1 MAAPVC
7 VSDMQMRDLREPTTE
22 LSVSR
27 ESAMYVVVTLILSIL
42 TAALLIAFV
51 AKAAD
56 DTSEN
61 RH

>member
-1 MAAPVC
+1 
-7 VSDMQMRDLREPTTE
+7 LREPTIE

-27 ESAMYVVVTLILSIL
+27 EAAVYIVVAMILSML
-42 TAALLIAFV
+42 AAALLIAFV

>member
-1 MAAPVC
+1 
-7 VSDMQMRDLREPTTE
+7 LREPTTG

-27 ESAMYVVVTLILSIL
+27 EATMYIVVAMLLSML
-42 TAALLIAFV
+42 AAALLIAFV

>member
-1 MAAPVC
+1 
-7 VSDMQMRDLREPTTE
+7 LREPTIE

-27 ESAMYVVVTLILSIL
+27 EAAMYIVVATIMSMLA
-42 TAALLIAFV
+42 AALLIAFV

-56 DTSEN
+56 DTNEN